1 MTDCPIHSAA
11 KTTLGSV
18 ALAVP
23 AICTV
28 VPLSGHEVGLDALL
42 DTFIA
47 AGICVP
53 AVFVANYVALVLPAR
68 WRRSLPRECQ
78 LPASDASLPAP
89 RAVVTATAET
99 TVIERNPRR
108 PRRAL

>member
-23 AICTV
+23 AICAV
-28 VPLSGHEVGLDALL
+28 VLLSGHDVGLDALL

-53 AVFVANYVALVLPAR
+53 AIFIANYVALVRPDR
-68 WRRSLPRECQ
+68 WRRSPPRKCQ
-78 LPASDASLPAP
+78 LPASGASSPAP